1 MTRVWILA
9 LALTWAVVALP
20 ISVQAAPETHGGLA
34 APFSPGATIYRPD
47 CIKEDLTMRWDVPSG
62 CVRQ

>member
-1 MTRVWILA
+1 MTRVLILA
-9 LALTWAVVALP
+9 IALAWAGAG
-20 ISVQAAPETHGGLA
+20 QAAPEAHGGVA

-47 CIKEDLTMRWDVPSG
+47 CIKEDPSTRWDFTPG

>member
-1 MTRVWILA
+1 MTRVMILA
-9 LALTWAVVALP
+9 TALAGAGAALLTP
-20 ISVQAAPETHGGLA
+20 GQAAPEAHGGVA

-47 CIKEDLTMRWDVPSG
+47 CIKEDPSTRWDFTPG